1 MKTIAVTIA
10 VLVATLVCYAAWA
23 DFPDECEPHER
34 ESDHRQA
41 LCKWNRG
48 ELTIESMEF
57 QAYPVYPNCRIR
69 FRFHL
74 PDGALPP
81 SEDMSV
87 SVSLHTG
94 NDRDSWQS
102 ANIGFGGTFRRLSFQ
117 QGVVRGEGYID
128 TPLYFLLDSGYYSS
142 VVHMNAASV
151 PRVDG
156 DAYERDSA
164 FTKARLDVTVPSR
177 GPQGGSYELSAETD
191 VPDSL
196 NAREVT
202 IGACLDNL
210 VQIHEDKLHAEAE
223 AARKH
228 AELEAARL
236 AAEAAKLEEE
246 QAIREA
252 ETQARINEAKLE
264 AANESKRRVLEAERI
279 KTQTLITKIENEK
292 AIADILFEITRIR
305 LRGTEERAALTNEW
319 LEERARETEAFS
331 QEIVSIEESIQSY
344 NEFNRAFLDSIQR
357 YQADIETRVAEA
369 ERQLQELIDEATA
382 LNDAATGEQALTP
395 TPVPAGN

>member
-10 VLVATLVCYAAWA
+10 VLVATLACYVAWA

-81 SEDMSV
+81 VEGMSA

-94 NDRDSWQS
+94 NDEDRWQDVLVSWATRQHRFQRGMVS
-102 ANIGFGGTFRRLSFQ
+102 NEKYIDIPLSFYAS
-117 QGVVRGEGYID
+117 GD
-128 TPLYFLLDSGYYSS
+128 DSPS
-142 VVHMNAASV
+142 VHMNAASV
-151 PRVDG
+151 PRVYSINQD
-156 DAYERDSA
+156 RV
-164 FTKARLDVTVPSR
+164 FTKARLDVRVPAR
-177 GPQGGSYELSAETD
+177 GPQGGSYELTAETD

-202 IGACLDNL
+202 IGSCLDSL

-228 AELEAARL
+228 AVLEAARL
-236 AAEAAKLEEE
+236 AAEAAKLG
-246 QAIREA
+246 
-252 ETQARINEAKLE
+252 
-264 AANESKRRVLEAERI
+264 
-279 KTQTLITKIENEK
+279 
-292 AIADILFEITRIR
+292 
-305 LRGTEERAALTNEW
+305 RG
-319 LEERARETEAFS
+319 
-331 QEIVSIEESIQSY
+331 
-344 NEFNRAFLDSIQR
+344 
-357 YQADIETRVAEA
+357 
-369 ERQLQELIDEATA
+369 
-382 LNDAATGEQALTP
+382 
-395 TPVPAGN
+395 AGDP